1 MLQVLHEAIPIER
14 GFLAPPVDPLV
25 DQSFRNIME
34 SLNSFAI
41 TTDTIVLI
49 VTSQLCLQ
57 RWPPI
62 LKLRRAAYL
71 SEPCIHLLARIAKL
85 LRTGLATQCWIS
97 FAASTP
103 VMGKTQEVKGVG
115 LMIFPVHPASL
126 LSV

>member
-1 MLQVLHEAIPIER
+1 MFQIFNEAIPVER

-25 DQSFRNIME
+25 DQSFRNMME
-34 SLNSFAI
+34 SLNGSAI

-71 SEPCIHLLARIAKL
+71 SEPYIHLLARLAKL
-85 LRTGLATQCWIS
+85 LRTGLAAQCWVS

-103 VMGKTQEVKGVG
+103 VMGKT
-115 LMIFPVHPASL
+115 
-126 LSV
+126 